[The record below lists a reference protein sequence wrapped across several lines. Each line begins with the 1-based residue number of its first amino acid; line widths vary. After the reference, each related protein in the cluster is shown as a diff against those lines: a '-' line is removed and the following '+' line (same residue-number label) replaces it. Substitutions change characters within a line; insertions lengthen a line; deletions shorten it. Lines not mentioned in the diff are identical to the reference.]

1 MLMDAVTSCDTG
13 VIQILYADLNRMP
26 FKASNSFVAFSITPE
41 GSAHDLGM
49 VIRTFGSFSDVIVD
63 NPQTR
68 GESGKN

>member
-41 GSAHDLGM
+41 GPEHDLGM
-49 VIRTFGSFSDVIVD
+49 VIRTFGSFSAEAIFIEI
-63 NPQTR
+63 TL
-68 GESGKN
+68 SGFFW